1 VSLRE
6 VSKYIDKYGIDRSH
20 VAIHNWVQKADLQP
34 ADGESPDRIA
44 VDQKPIRIHDEQYWL
59 YAAVDPQTN
68 RILHSRLFPTYTIP
82 IARGLLTELAEKYDG
97 EDAPFSSMT
106 QTI

>member
-1 VSLRE
+1 MSLFTTGFRKPIYSQLTE
-6 VSKYIDKYGIDRSH
+6 R
-20 VAIHNWVQKADLQP
+20 A
-34 ADGESPDRIA
+34 RIA

-97 EDAPFSSMT
+97 EDASFSSMT